1 MRIEIPKP
9 HGKSP
14 MERILRTLAMLLV
27 VLVVMWAFYKNNENV
42 LERVQKTRTVWDE
55 TGQMNRDDIDF
66 LRGFVKSLKD
76 TFGLNCQ
83 IQIFKGDV
91 VVPEVDAKTLY
102 VGLSP
107 ARRQVVMEF
116 PALMRPALGA
126 PFMDSLR
133 DEHFAQAF
141 DDNEWI
147 RELKIAM
154 TMIWSR
160 LAVLENQEAT
170 Q

>member
-14 MERILRTLAMLLV
+14 MERLLRTLAMLLV

-42 LERVQKTRTVWDE
+42 LERVQKTRSVWDE
-55 TGQMNRDDIDF
+55 TGQMSHDDINF
-66 LRGFVKSLKD
+66 LRGFGKSLKD
-76 TFGLNCQ
+76 TFGINCR
-83 IQIFKGDV
+83 IQVFKGDV
-91 VVPEVDAKTLY
+91 VVPDVDAKTLY
-102 VGLSP
+102 LGLSP
-107 ARRQVVMEF
+107 ARRQLSIEF
-116 PALMRPALGA
+116 PALMRPALGQE
-126 PFMDSLR
+126 FMDSLR

-141 DDNEWI
+141 DDNQWI
-147 RELKIAM
+147 RELKIAL

-160 LAVLENQEAT
+160 LTALENKEAT